1 MGKGK
6 EIFKRTKKKFRA
18 LFKDLAP
25 EKSFSCSFAQKDTL
39 YIGISLFLQSSELCF
54 LFLIKKLSEGL

>member
-39 YIGISLFLQSSELCF
+39 YMG
-54 LFLIKKLSEGL
+54 